1 MNNNTTSSSSTVSNT
16 TPHQSQDPAEP
27 LDGAA
32 CCASDFSIEEGTVF
46 EHEGQ
51 KYRIG
56 KIESYKMIDRIDEC
70 MTDDGLSLREHLAD
84 PNAESPLK
92 AYLNAQILGEI
103 TEYSCYE

>member
-1 MNNNTTSSSSTVSNT
+1 MQNKNTPTEGQNSTKLE
-16 TPHQSQDPAEP
+16 AESA
-27 LDGAA
+27 LRGAA
-32 CCASDFSIEEGTVF
+32 CCVSDFPIEEGTVF

-56 KIESYKMIDRIDEC
+56 KIESYKVIDRIDEC

-92 AYLNAQILGEI
+92 AYLNAQIL
-103 TEYSCYE
+103 SDRQKRMPV